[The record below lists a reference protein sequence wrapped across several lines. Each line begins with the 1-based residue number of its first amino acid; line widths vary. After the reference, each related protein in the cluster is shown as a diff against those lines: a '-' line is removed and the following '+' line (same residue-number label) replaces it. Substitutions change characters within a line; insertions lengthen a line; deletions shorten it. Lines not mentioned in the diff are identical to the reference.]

1 MKKKNNQIKVMA
13 LTKYI
18 NKSSNVISFNKFI
31 NKYKNIL
38 NSKFNKFIEDNFEIS
53 FDEYLLIIVE
63 LGIINNNYKLFFKKE
78 KEKEKSNGLNFTKFN
93 EKQNSI
99 SLWKDKNILTNIN
112 NNIVSSNI
120 KEMKMIYNIKIK
132 LNIN

>member
-18 NKSSNVISFNKFI
+18 NKSSNVISF
-31 NKYKNIL
+31 
-38 NSKFNKFIEDNFEIS
+38 NFEIS

-112 NNIVSSNI
+112 NNIVSSII